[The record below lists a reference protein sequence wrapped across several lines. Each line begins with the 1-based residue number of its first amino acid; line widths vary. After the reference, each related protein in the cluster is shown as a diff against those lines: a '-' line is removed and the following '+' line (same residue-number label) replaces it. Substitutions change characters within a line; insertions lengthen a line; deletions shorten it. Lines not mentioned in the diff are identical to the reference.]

1 MKATR
6 LQLANRTLLNPSAR
20 QWERAPMTHLS
31 LRGTEARAQPSAY
44 VRTAWAGKRIGA
56 VRSLSVQAAN
66 NRQSLFFRLE
76 WADATHN
83 PDYGDGSVF
92 PDAAAV
98 LFPMKRQTP
107 LNQMG
112 TPAAGIQA
120 WYWRANHADF
130 GEALALHG
138 FATEERQPGPPVLTS
153 ASWSDGRWRVV
164 IGAPLAAGSP
174 TEAVA
179 FAVWEGSNQER
190 AGLHSYSPEWQELT
204 IE

>member
-1 MKATR
+1 V
-6 LQLANRTLLNPSAR
+6 
-20 QWERAPMTHLS
+20 THIG

-76 WADATHN
+76 WVDATHN

-98 LFPMKRQTP
+98 LFPANRQAP
-107 LNQMG
+107 LHLMG
-112 TPAAGIQA
+112 SPAAGIEA
-120 WYWRANHADF
+120 WYWRATRRDF
-130 GEALALHG
+130 GEALAFSG
-138 FATEERQPGPPVLTS
+138 FATEEPQPGIPVLTS
-153 ASWSDGRWRVV
+153 ASWSDGHWRVV
-164 IGAPLAAGSP
+164 IGAPLAVVSP
-174 TEAVA
+174 TDAVA